1 MSSINIVIPCYNAG
15 RLLEQCVHSVLSQN
29 IDDLRIVVI
38 DNASTDDSVEVACR
52 LAAEDSRV
60 EVVCHARNLGPVVS
74 YNEGV
79 DIARGDYF
87 MLLCADDL
95 LTEGSLRRAVDVLD
109 SNPRAVFTIGPKL
122 DMIDGENFVEPSQP
136 DGWRVTEGARF
147 IEDCCRHLG
156 NSIALGSVLV
166 RMSAQ
171 KTVGHYRASLPHAN
185 DLEMALRLAQL
196 GQVVEFEGAL
206 GINRLHAAQITA
218 VYFSDKLTQLK
229 QRLAVFDSF
238 FSREGA
244 VMPEA
249 NRLHRIAI
257 HKVADVAYWQ
267 AILNLFRGKTAF
279 GVELLR
285 YCFSLT
291 PASRLFPPL
300 GHFYR
305 SKGAFKR
312 ALLVLSGR
320 SLGGHYPG
328 DGRGDEIRGKHDVAF
343 TRTHQ

>member
-1 MSSINIVIPCYNAG
+1 MPSIDVMIPCYNAG
-15 RLLEQCVHSVLSQN
+15 RFLAQCIRSVLSQN

-38 DNASTDDSVEVACR
+38 DNASTDDSVEVARR

-60 EVVCHARNLGPVVS
+60 EVVCHAKNLGPVAS

-79 DIARGDYF
+79 DIARADYF

-95 LTEGSLRRAVDVLD
+95 LTAGSLRRAVEVLE
-109 SNPRAVFTIGPKL
+109 SNPKAVFTIGPKL
-122 DMIDGENFVEPSQP
+122 DMIDGENFVEPSHA
-136 DGWRVTEGARF
+136 DGWRVTEGVRF

-156 NSIALGSVLV
+156 SAIALGAVLV
-166 RMSAQ
+166 RTPAQ
-171 KTVGHYRASLPHAN
+171 KAVGHYRASLPHAN

-218 VYFSDKLTQLK
+218 VYFADKLTQLK

-238 FSREGA
+238 FSQEGA
-244 VMPEA
+244 AMPEA
-249 NRLHRIAI
+249 RRLHRIAI
-257 HKVADVAYWQ
+257 HRVGDIAYWQ
-267 AILNLFRGKTAF
+267 AVLNLFRGKTSY

-305 SKGAFKR
+305 SKGSFKR
-312 ALLVLSGR
+312 ALLVISGR
-320 SLGGHYPG
+320 KLGGHYPG
-328 DGRGDEIRGKHDVAF
+328 ESRGGDILGKQDVAF
-343 TRTHQ
+343 PRTRQ